1 MKLRRS
7 ALESFDGCPHRFNVL
22 YNLCLCGHTR
32 QDHTDG
38 TGECCGQVKRKGL
51 VAVDAGPLPRHVP
64 CDCEAFRPVEDKGD
78 ESQRGIAFH
87 EIAFRY
93 IDRLARLGLEAD
105 AEEAAL
111 AYQEGIALSQLA
123 PHLLKDVNR
132 LWERFSVNFKLNP
145 RAYLTA
151 EERQE
156 TDRFTWIPDL
166 VYVYPNRVTIK
177 DWKTYYKGLTPDQAR
192 SEFQLKFYLLQ
203 AKDIWPGFEEYEF
216 VFVFVRLGY
225 EVSVVLRPD
234 DIEAFRPEVEAIT
247 LAMAE
252 AARTGNFPAIQG
264 SHCGLCRL
272 KCPLADNPMK
282 LPARFQTTEQAQ
294 QAFGRLL
301 TLEQEVKAL
310 KKGLAA
316 WCMTEGPLHYRG
328 QEYLHKSSTSRRYP
342 AAAVIDFLRERGTDK
357 SLIEAIT
364 ISHSALGDFGK
375 PKRSSPAILEHLAD
389 IEQATTKWAFRHRK
403 AGELAPAGY
412 VDALEGDDD
421 DSDE

>member
-1 MKLRRS
+1 MTLTIAAVVLAFMAGFALALHLVGYGVRGGLRQIVLRRS

-93 IDRLARLGLEAD
+93 IDRLARLGL
-105 AEEAAL
+105 
-111 AYQEGIALSQLA
+111 
-123 PHLLKDVNR
+123 
-132 LWERFSVNFKLNP
+132 
-145 RAYLTA
+145 
-151 EERQE
+151 E